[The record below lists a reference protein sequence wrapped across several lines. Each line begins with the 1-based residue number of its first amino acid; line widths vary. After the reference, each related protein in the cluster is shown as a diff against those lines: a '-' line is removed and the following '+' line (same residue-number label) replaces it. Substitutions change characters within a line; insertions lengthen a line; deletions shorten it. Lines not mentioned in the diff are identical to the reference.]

1 MSMRIT
7 SILLTQKV
15 NPSKKTIKSL
25 LWTWL
30 GCIVLSAIL
39 ALLSGCATRGFPP
52 SGAILNFDNVDKY
65 VCRGAQE
72 NVVGVEFLKSQK
84 VTLVINLVNTNKYWH
99 REGEAVISQGI
110 KYDWVPLNGFTAP
123 SKEKMEYI
131 LKLIQDEIA
140 SEGKVYI
147 HCEHGCDRTGTVVAC
162 YEIRVYHVSN
172 KDAQNDADI
181 HGMSKWEVEMR
192 HFIAK
197 FK

>member
-1 MSMRIT
+1 MNIPIQKINFNKKALFYGWLACIILF
-7 SILLTQKV
+7 ILLTF
-15 NPSKKTIKSL
+15 T
-25 LWTWL
+25 
-30 GCIVLSAIL
+30 GCIS
-39 ALLSGCATRGFPP
+39 TRGFPP

-72 NVVGVEFLKSQK
+72 NAVGIEFLKSQK
-84 VTLVINLVNTNKYWH
+84 VTLVINLVDTNKYWH
-99 REGEAVISQGI
+99 HEGEVVISQGI
-110 KYDWVPLNGFTAP
+110 KYVWVPLNGFAAP

-140 SEGKVYI
+140 LDGKVYI

-162 YEIRVYHVSN
+162 YEIRFYHISN
-172 KDAQNDADI
+172 KDAQNEADI

-192 HFIAK
+192 RFIAK